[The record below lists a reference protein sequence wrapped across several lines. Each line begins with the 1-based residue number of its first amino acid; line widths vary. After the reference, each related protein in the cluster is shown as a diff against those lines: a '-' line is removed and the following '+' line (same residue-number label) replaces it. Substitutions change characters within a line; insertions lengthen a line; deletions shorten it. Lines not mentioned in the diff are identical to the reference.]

1 MKLIDFLIENNIRI
15 LDRWVDQVLTS
26 YAPESRRIF
35 KQQQDQFANPV
46 GYNVAQRLREF
57 YKAFCDIEDPAESAA
72 ALEPLV
78 RIRAVQDFS
87 PAQAVS
93 FIFEFKQ
100 IVADEYSKAKGIS
113 FDAAQWLTFA
123 GRVDMVALM
132 VFDMYLACRERLYQA
147 RINEIQSGRHI
158 LTDGSQCP
166 SALLRAGREKDKG
179 GAKE

>member
-1 MKLIDFLIENNIRI
+1 MNLIDFLKENNIKI
-15 LDRWVDQVLTS
+15 LDRWIDQVLKS

-35 KQQQDQFANPV
+35 KKQQDQFANPV

-57 YKAFCDIEDPAESAA
+57 FIAFCDEEDPAKSAA

-100 IVADEYSKAKGIS
+100 IVADEYNKAKGIP
-113 FDAAQWLTFA
+113 FDPGQWLAFA
-123 GRVDMVALM
+123 GRIDLVTLM

-166 SALLRAGREKDKG
+166 SALLRVGREKDKG